1 MGVLIPLL
9 LITFCCLIIW
19 RAGDGFMVASEYV
32 GRNLSE
38 GVRGATI
45 NAIASSMPEVFT
57 SLFFLF
63 VLQQDGIG
71 FTGGIGTT
79 AGSAIFNSMVI
90 PAVAVLA
97 VISMGLTKNVQVSRK
112 VMLRDGIAL
121 IIAEFIFLI
130 LISGDTLR
138 WYHGLILMLVYVVY
152 IVYMFA
158 SMNKK
163 ERDEM
168 LEESHLTE
176 EDFDVDH
183 EKNESLIKAIFT
195 FDLERIFIGKNKL
208 NGSNAWSLL
217 IFSTLSIAAVCFFL
231 VIGCEWI
238 GTGIG
243 AMPVP
248 GSDATPEALEAY
260 KESQSYHLFGM
271 EFVGLGI
278 PVMFVALILASAASS
293 FPDTIISMKD
303 AKKGNY
309 DDAISNALGS
319 NIFDVCFALGL
330 PLMIFTLMNGPIEM
344 PEAIVRQST
353 ELRFLL
359 WLLTIV
365 VVIMFISGKYLGKG
379 KSYFL
384 LGMYGLF
391 VVYVVGRGTGSEI
404 AQSIADWLVAT
415 AHLLGIG

>member
-1 MGVLIPLL
+1 MGVIIPLL
-9 LITFCCLIIW
+9 LIVFCCLIIW
-19 RAGDGFMVASEYV
+19 RAGDGFVVASEYV

-63 VLQQDGIG
+63 VLQQNGVG

-97 VISMGLTKNVQVSRK
+97 VISMGLAKNIQVSRK
-112 VMLRDGIAL
+112 VMFRDGIAL
-121 IIAEFIFLI
+121 IIAEFIFLF
-130 LISGDTLR
+130 LISGSTLE
-138 WYHGLILMLVYVVY
+138 WYHGLILMLVYVTY
-152 IVYMFA
+152 IVYMFGT
-158 SMNKK
+158 MNKK
-163 ERDEM
+163 DREEILDDEKAHID
-168 LEESHLTE
+168 ESSF
-176 EDFDVDH
+176 EDDSRGKGSF
-183 EKNESLIKAIFT
+183 LMGILT
-195 FDLERIFIGKNKL
+195 FDLERVFIGKKKLENK
-208 NGSNAWSLL
+208 NAWILL
-217 IFSTLSIAAVCFFL
+217 IFSTLSIAGICFFL
-231 VIGCEWI
+231 VKGCEWI
-238 GTGIG
+238 GTGSG
-243 AMPVP
+243 
-248 GSDATPEALEAY
+248 GEH
-260 KESQSYHLFGM
+260 ESYELFGM
-271 EFVGLGI
+271 TFVGLGI

-293 FPDTIISMKD
+293 FPDAIISMKD

-344 PEAIVRQST
+344 PEAIVKQST

-359 WLLTIV
+359 WLLTIL
-365 VVIMFISGKYLGKG
+365 VVIMFISGQYLGKG
-379 KSYFL
+379 KAYLL

-391 VVYVVGRGTGSEI
+391 VLYVVGRGTGNEM
-404 AQSIADWLVAT
+404 AQSIADWLVRT
-415 AHLLGIG
+415 AHVLGIG

>member
-1 MGVLIPLL
+1 MGIIIPLL
-9 LITFCCLIIW
+9 LIAFCCLIIW
-19 RAGDGFMVASEYV
+19 RAGDGFMAASEYV

-63 VLQQDGIG
+63 ILQQDGVG

-90 PAVAVLA
+90 PAVSVLA
-97 VISMGLTKNVQVSRK
+97 VISMGLTKNIEVSRK

-121 IIAEFIFLI
+121 VIAEFIFLY
-130 LISGDTLR
+130 LISGSTLY

-152 IVYMFA
+152 IIYMFGTM
-158 SMNKK
+158 SKK
-163 ERDEM
+163 ERHDM
-168 LEESHLTE
+168 LDDDTHIPEEEFEHE
-176 EDFDVDH
+176 EPQS
-183 EKNESLIKAIFT
+183 SLLKGILT
-195 FDLERIFIGKNKL
+195 FDLERVFIGRAQM
-208 NGSNAWSLL
+208 GSGRAWSLL
-217 IFSTLSIAAVCFFL
+217 IFSTLSIALVCYFL
-231 VIGCEWI
+231 VLGCEWI
-238 GTGIG
+238 GTGPG
-243 AMPVP
+243 AGP
-248 GSDATPEALEAY
+248 GGH
-260 KESQSYHLFGM
+260 ESYTFLGA
-271 EFVGLGI
+271 EYVGLGI

-303 AKKGNY
+303 ARKGNY

-330 PLMIFTLMNGPIEM
+330 PMMIFTLIHGPIVM
-344 PEAIVRQST
+344 PDEIVRQST

-365 VVIMFISGKYLGKG
+365 VVVLFISGKYLGK
-379 KSYFL
+379 KKAYLL
-384 LGMYGLF
+384 LGMYALF
-391 VVYVVGRGTGSEI
+391 ILYVVGRGTKHEV
-404 AQSIADWLVAT
+404 AQGIADWLVST
-415 AHLLGIG
+415 AHMLGIG

>member
-1 MGVLIPLL
+1 MGIVIPLL
-9 LITFCCLIIW
+9 LIAFCCLIIW
-19 RAGDGFMVASEYV
+19 RAGDGFMTASEYV

-63 VLQQDGIG
+63 ILQQDGVG

-90 PAVAVLA
+90 PAVSVLA
-97 VISMGLTKNVQVSRK
+97 VISMGLTKNIQVSRK

-121 IIAEFIFLI
+121 VIAEFIFLI
-130 LISGDTLR
+130 LISGSTLY

-152 IVYMFA
+152 IVYMFGTM
-158 SMNKK
+158 SKK
-163 ERDEM
+163 EREEM
-168 LEESHLTE
+168 LDEESHIPE
-176 EDFDVDH
+176 EEFEH
-183 EKNESLIKAIFT
+183 EEPQSSLLKGILT
-195 FDLERIFIGKNKL
+195 FDLERIFIGRAKIGNIR
-208 NGSNAWSLL
+208 AWSLL
-217 IFSTLSIAAVCFFL
+217 IFSTLAIAMVCYFL
-231 VIGCEWI
+231 VLACEWI
-238 GTGIG
+238 GTGPG
-243 AMPVP
+243 AGTGGHP
-248 GSDATPEALEAY
+248 
-260 KESQSYHLFGM
+260 SYHVFGM

-303 AKKGNY
+303 ARRGNY

-330 PLMIFTLMNGPIEM
+330 PMMIFTLIHGPITM
-344 PEAIVRQST
+344 PQEIVEQST

-365 VVIMFISGKYLGKG
+365 VVVLFISGKYLGKG
-379 KSYFL
+379 KAYLL

-391 VVYVVGRGTGSEI
+391 IVYVVGRGTKHEV
-404 AQSIADWLVAT
+404 AQSIADWLVST
-415 AHLLGIG
+415 AHYLGIG